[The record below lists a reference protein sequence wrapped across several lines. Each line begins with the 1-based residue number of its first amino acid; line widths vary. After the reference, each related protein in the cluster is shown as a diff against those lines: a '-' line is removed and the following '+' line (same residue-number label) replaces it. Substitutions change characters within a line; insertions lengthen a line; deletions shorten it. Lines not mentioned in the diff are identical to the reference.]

1 LYDVQAITNLAKA
14 VLTVATPSGVMDTS
28 LCDRAERLVR
38 NVVTLCASEEVAADK
53 SGVDMF
59 CLKVATLFSD
69 AGLARSLSEQFRR
82 RDDPARTADAQ
93 KLLDLC
99 EEIIEESLA
108 AVLEPAQ
115 VRKIRRIMRE
125 SVSGQAVMRE
135 AMILSD
141 ARNLDDMG
149 VTGIFNEFRRQVM
162 AGKGVAEAIELWR
175 MKMDYRYWEARLKD
189 GFHFEWVRALARQR
203 LDTAARFMKALEH
216 EHTGGDMRHLMGNP
230 PAEA

>member
-1 LYDVQAITNLAKA
+1 MYGIQAITNLAKA

-38 NVVTLCASEEVAADK
+38 NVVTISSSEEVAVEK

-82 RDDPARTADAQ
+82 RDEPARTADAQ
-93 KLLDLC
+93 QLLDLC
-99 EEIIEESLA
+99 EEVIEESLS
-108 AVLEPAQ
+108 AVLEAAQ
-115 VRKIRRIMRE
+115 IRKIRQIIRE
-125 SVSGQAVMRE
+125 SVSGQAMMRE

-149 VTGIFNEFRRQVM
+149 VTGIFSEFRRQVM
-162 AGKGVAEAIELWR
+162 AGKGVSEAIELWR

-189 GFHFEWVRALARQR
+189 GFHFESVRALARQR
-203 LDTAARFMKALEH
+203 LDTAAGFMKALEH
-216 EHTGGDMRHLMGNP
+216 EHTGGDIRGLGANL